1 MLCSV
6 VFFSLLI
13 KFFLL
18 NIYLCIFLQLLKQF
32 FIVKDKMIR
41 QVTSYKAVTIQ
52 ESQKLLLSFLN
63 RGNKKRA

>member
-63 RGNKKRA
+63 RGNKK

>member
-13 KFFLL
+13 IFFLL
-18 NIYLCIFLQLLKQF
+18 NIYLCIFLQLLKQL

-63 RGNKKRA
+63 RGNKK